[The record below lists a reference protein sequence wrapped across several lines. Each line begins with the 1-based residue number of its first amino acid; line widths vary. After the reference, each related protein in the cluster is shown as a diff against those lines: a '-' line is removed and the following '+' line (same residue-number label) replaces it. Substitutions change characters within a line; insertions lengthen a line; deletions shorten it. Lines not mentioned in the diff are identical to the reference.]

1 MTNNIVVAG
10 MHRTGHHP
18 IAVWLLHQ
26 QEGIHDFS
34 IQTIAPWLFQIQ
46 NDQGVSILA
55 NNPLKR
61 GPEEHPD
68 KEKFDDIMQGMNP
81 HRIILTHEQE
91 KLSQVAFA
99 CAHSGSVWSED
110 NVVQNTHRWSTIHKP
125 RIVVVLRDFK
135 NWLASC
141 IKMAQR
147 DNKEIKDIINED
159 KVEVYK
165 DHFRYIN
172 DTNAGIQ
179 YILYNE
185 WVESPKY
192 RKEICSNLGL
202 YYTDSAINQ
211 LSPFGGGSSFDG
223 MKHIKTAW
231 EMTTTKRYKY
241 MEDNPFYK
249 TFLHQHNDALLLSDE
264 VFGKYT

>member
-26 QEGIHDFS
+26 QEEIHDFS

-46 NDQGVSILA
+46 NHQGVSILA

-68 KEKFDDIMQGMNP
+68 KEKFDDIMQDMNP

-110 NVVQNTHRWSTIHKP
+110 NKP
-125 RIVVVLRDFK
+125 KVVVVLRDFK

-172 DTNAGIQ
+172 DANAGIQ

-223 MKHIKTAW
+223 MKYIKTAW

-249 TFLHQHNDALLLSDE
+249 AFLHQHTDALLLSNE